1 MPSYARGWST
11 QWFAIAIATQN
22 SRFVGFLE
30 YLGGLIIPRQ
40 SIRTFEGKLELQ
52 KRYLESVER
61 EHVVIMDAIIA
72 RDPRKARD
80 AMRKHLLNGKERY
93 RQLSNEG

>member
-1 MPSYARGWST
+1 M
-11 QWFAIAIATQN
+11 
-22 SRFVGFLE
+22 
-30 YLGGLIIPRQ
+30 IIPRQ
-40 SIRTFEGKLELQ
+40 SIRTYEGKLELQ

-61 EHVVIMDAIIA
+61 EHRLIVDAITA

-93 RQLSNEG
+93 RKLVDEA